1 MQTVRNFF
9 GFAGECVLVFFRSLT
24 HLPSL
29 PWQFGR
35 LMDYCFHIGYKT
47 MPMVSIMAFF
57 LGAVL
62 VLQTGYS
69 LKDFAG
75 ANIYLGRISGL
86 GMSREL
92 APLISALLLAGRVGS
107 SVTAELAS
115 MKVYHE
121 IDALKTMNVPPERIL
136 VMPRLVAIVLMMPIV
151 VGIAIFV
158 GWYGGAMAANQVP
171 FINQPSEVYWA
182 NLKDVVSFRD
192 IIDGQIK
199 GMVFGLAVIVIACT
213 QGLSTKGGPREIGM
227 SVTSAVVASMVLILL
242 LDYLLT
248 RILM

>member
-1 MQTVRNFF
+1 MHALKNFF
-9 GFAGECVLVFFRSLT
+9 GFAGECVLVFLRSFLY
-24 HLPSL
+24 LPTL

-35 LMDYCFHIGYKT
+35 LMDYCFNIGYKT
-47 MPMVSIMAFF
+47 MPMVSIMSFF

-107 SVTAELAS
+107 SVTAEIAS

-121 IDALKTMNVPPERIL
+121 IDALKTMNIPPERIL
-136 VMPRLVAIVLMMPIV
+136 VMPRIVAIILMMPIV

-158 GWYGGAMAANQVP
+158 GWFGGAMAAHQVP
-171 FINQPSEVYWA
+171 FINQTPEVYWA
-182 NLKDVVSFRD
+182 NLKAVVSFKD
-192 IIDGQIK
+192 VIDGQIK
-199 GMVFGLAVIVIACT
+199 GMVFGIAVIVISCT
-213 QGLSTKGGPREIGM
+213 QGLCTKGGPREIGM
-227 SVTSAVVASMVLILL
+227 SVTSAVVASMVIILL